1 MSYQEWP
8 LASNSA
14 TGPAAAAATTT
25 TGVNVTWATIA
36 GGPSSGASVQ
46 ITPKV
51 TNRIRV
57 MYSVEVQGSVATLS
71 SALLLNSATVAAG
84 GNSEVQL
91 TGATGVATLS
101 AVWVGTLTTTLG
113 SAQNFQVQVTGSVGT
128 IVASGA
134 CISIEELAAANADC
148 G

>member
-1 MSYQEWP
+1 
-8 LASNSA
+8 
-14 TGPAAAAATTT
+14 
-25 TGVNVTWATIA
+25 
-36 GGPSSGASVQ
+36 
-46 ITPKV
+46 
-51 TNRIRV
+51 

-71 SALLLNSATVAAG
+71 SALLLNSATVTAG